1 MFNTSGLSDE
11 RRVTAP
17 QFSHRQVLRCLA
29 MLAILSCLFITAACG
44 GSVQGSTGGSQ
55 GAASVTATST
65 APGATPTSDEA
76 TAPPAPAWDSADLR
90 VPGNFVLVLPLQFT
104 LARGV
109 SISDSGVTPLD
120 EGTIRNEI
128 TEELRHLLFVI
139 DSSSTMKIYSPGV
152 TPVTAHLGRASNG
165 GLQISYTQNVDSQA
179 GTVSI
184 TFEGTLLK
192 DQLTIHY
199 EQYYNPS
206 AFINANA
213 SDVVVTLSAH
223 IRWVAASEIPAAPR
237 NGAYHFA
244 ADGAIVLTWQSGQH
258 AVAYEIYRQISD
270 VDQQFRPL
278 ATVSATSYTDSSS
291 LARQNLH
298 SMKGIVYAIFSV
310 GPTGVENPGPI
321 VVAIPG
327 QASQG

>member
-1 MFNTSGLSDE
+1 MTVW
-11 RRVTAP
+11 R
-17 QFSHRQVLRCLA
+17 
-29 MLAILSCLFITAACG
+29 LSCWRTLRLVVAGLALGLLLVTAACG
-44 GSVQGSTGGSQ
+44 NSAGQQSTTASQ
-55 GAASVTATST
+55 GGIATATVGAVAST
-65 APGATPTSDEA
+65 ATAGSEA
-76 TAPPAPAWDSADLR
+76 TAPPAPAWDGADLH

-109 SISDSGVTPLD
+109 VISDSDVTPLD
-120 EGTIRNEI
+120 DGTIRAEI

-139 DSSSTMKIYSPGV
+139 DSNSNMKVYSPGV
-152 TPVTAHLGRASNG
+152 SPVSAHLGRAANG
-165 GLQISYTQNVDSQA
+165 GVQITYSQNVDSQA

-192 DQLTIHY
+192 EQFTVHY

-213 SDVVVTLSAH
+213 SDVVVTFNAR
-223 IRWVAASEIPAAPR
+223 IRWIAASEIPAAPR
-237 NGAYHFA
+237 NGSYHFG
-244 ADGAIVLTWQSGQH
+244 ADGAIVLTWQTGQH
-258 AVAYEIYRQISD
+258 AVAYEVYRQISD
-270 VDQQFRPL
+270 VDQQFQLL
-278 ATVSATSYTDSSS
+278 ATVKGTSYTDSSS

-298 SMKGIVYAIFSV
+298 SMKGITYAIFSV
-310 GPTGVENPGPI
+310 GPTGVENPGAI